1 MKIEVLRIG
10 TRLVRDDRVTT
21 HVTLV
26 SRAFGASKIFMYDAN
41 PEIKETISKVNKMWG
56 SDFKV
61 EIIENWKDIIKL
73 KKKEAFKIVHLTM
86 YGENINTVQDEIRKE
101 EKILIIVGA
110 EKVPREAYD
119 MADYNVAI
127 GNQPHSEISALA
139 ILLDRILQGQ
149 YLEKKYSDSEREI
162 IPTKK
167 GKNVISKTASL
178 DN

>member
-1 MKIEVLRIG
+1 MIEVLRIG

-26 SRAFGASKIFMYDAN
+26 SRAFGASKIYMYDAN
-41 PEIKETISKVNKMWG
+41 PEIKETVSKVNKMWG
-56 SDFKV
+56 GDFEV
-61 EIIENWKDIIKL
+61 EIIENWKDVIKL
-73 KKKEAFKIVHLTM
+73 RKKDGYKVIHLTM
-86 YGENINTVQDEIRKE
+86 YGENINDVQEQIRKE
-101 EKILIIVGA
+101 EKLLVVVGA

-139 ILLDRILQGQ
+139 ILLDRVSQGHQLQ
-149 YLEKKYSDSEREI
+149 KKYSGGEREI

-167 GKNVISKTASL
+167 GKKVIDKTTI
-178 DN
+178 

>member
-1 MKIEVLRIG
+1 MMIEVLRIG

-26 SRAFGASKIFMYDAN
+26 SRAFGASKIYMYDAN
-41 PEIKETISKVNKMWG
+41 PEIKETVSKVNKMWG
-56 SDFKV
+56 GDFEV
-61 EIIENWKDIIKL
+61 EIIENWKDVIKL
-73 KKKEAFKIVHLTM
+73 RKKDGYKVIHLTM
-86 YGENINTVQDEIRKE
+86 YGENINDVQEQIRKE
-101 EKILIIVGA
+101 EKLLVVVGA

-139 ILLDRILQGQ
+139 ILLDRVSQGHQLQ
-149 YLEKKYSDSEREI
+149 KKYSGGEREI

-167 GKNVISKTASL
+167 GKKVIDKTTI
-178 DN
+178 